1 MSSNANSNKNKRKSL
16 TQNVTTAKKVKSLEI
31 EDKSDES
38 GDEFDS
44 TIEDDDDTI
53 EKKIPFED
61 NIKKT
66 SVVWKFFKKYT
77 WQKISKSTNKVLDQ
91 QLRVYCECN
100 NCTKYFT
107 YKTGGSTRN
116 MNDHLKIHNISES
129 DPNNKKEEDRRPEAN
144 QEQLNS
150 IFYYMTMFLITAGL
164 SFRTIENKYFKLLV
178 TEFFKVQ
185 FSWPGRRKIRKLVAK
200 FAKEKEENIKEKLND
215 AKKVSITTDCWTSK
229 FQQLGVF

>member
-1 MSSNANSNKNKRKSL
+1 MSSNTNSNKNKRKSL
-16 TQNVTTAKKVKSLEI
+16 TQNETTTKKVKSSEI

-44 TIEDDDDTI
+44 LIEDDDDTI

-66 SVVWKFFKKYT
+66 SAVWKFFKKYT
-77 WQKISKSTNKVLDQ
+77 WQKISKSINKVLDQ

-116 MNDHLKIHNISES
+116 MNDHLKIT
-129 DPNNKKEEDRRPEAN
+129 
-144 QEQLNS
+144 L
-150 IFYYMTMFLITAGL
+150 T
-164 SFRTIENKYFKLLV
+164 LV
-178 TEFFKVQ
+178 
-185 FSWPGRRKIRKLVAK
+185 
-200 FAKEKEENIKEKLND
+200 
-215 AKKVSITTDCWTSK
+215 
-229 FQQLGVF
+229 